1 MSTLAVNKATDV
13 VGTSFYELMRL
24 ETAKSATGTSVE
36 YASIPSWVKRIT
48 VMLAGVSTSG
58 SSFIQIRLIVGGSV
72 VSTGYLGTGGGG
84 AFTTG
89 FTDTVSAAAAVRHG
103 HLVLTQ
109 FSSTQWIG
117 SGNIARS
124 DISNMNT
131 IAGSVTISGTV
142 TGIRVTTVNGT
153 DTFDAGN
160 INVILEGYN
169 V

>member
-1 MSTLAVNKATDV
+1 
-13 VGTSFYELMRL
+13 
-24 ETAKSATGTSVE
+24 
-36 YASIPSWVKRIT
+36 
-48 VMLAGVSTSG
+48 MLNGVSTSG
-58 SSFIQIRLIVGGSV
+58 NSFIQIRLIVSLSV
-72 VSTGYLGTGGGG
+72 VSSGYLGTGGGSS
-84 AFTTG
+84 FTTG

-103 HLVLTQ
+103 HLMLTQ

-124 DISNMNT
+124 DASILNT

-160 INVILEGYN
+160 INVIYEGYN